1 MDRCLHL
8 AASEGNGAIVEYL
21 IGANASVSAE
31 DRWRSTPLRDALREG
46 HRKVVAIL
54 HAAGATLGRGGEF
67 SLSQMDAELRE
78 MFERCEHAGK
88 ARGGGGAPTKATL
101 CAVLEEAPVIRPD
114 L

>member
-1 MDRCLHL
+1 MISHDLT
-8 AASEGNGAIVEYL
+8 V
-21 IGANASVSAE
+21 
-31 DRWRSTPLRDALREG
+31 
-46 HRKVVAIL
+46 
-54 HAAGATLGRGGEF
+54 AGALQRHLGSMRHAHDAF
-67 SLSQMDAELRE
+67 FLPASLRAELEDAELRE